1 MTARRSAHSGHSF
14 TSVRAMITL
23 GVGTGQ
29 GPKARDIRPGSP
41 RPQVTA
47 TEVRLTMPRERS
59 RTRDLRPRK
68 RVFSRHIV
76 G

>member
-29 GPKARDIRPGSP
+29 GPKARDVRPGGP

-47 TEVRLTMPRERS
+47 TEVRYVS
-59 RTRDLRPRK
+59 A
-68 RVFSRHIV
+68 FSAVSLEASTEVGRHETGV
-76 G
+76 DG